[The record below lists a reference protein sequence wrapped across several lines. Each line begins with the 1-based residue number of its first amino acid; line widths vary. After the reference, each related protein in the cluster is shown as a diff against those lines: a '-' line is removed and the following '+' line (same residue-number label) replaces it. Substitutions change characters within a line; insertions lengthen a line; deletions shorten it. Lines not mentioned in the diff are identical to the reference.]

1 MKEAGKIL
9 IFSFCLA
16 LPLLTWAQ
24 SKDLQHYFKP
34 SLLSIDTLSTRVMR
48 SQQKPISLPFFCAM
62 EEKIYQKSG
71 INMRLRLGSVQY
83 TDYLEKKNTLYPTG
97 H

>member
-1 MKEAGKIL
+1 MKVAGKIL
-9 IFSFCLA
+9 IISFCLA
-16 LPLLTWAQ
+16 LSLLTRGQ

-34 SLLSIDTLSTRVMR
+34 GLISMDTMSTRIMISR
-48 SQQKPISLPFFCAM
+48 QKPISLPFFCAM

-83 TDYLEKKNTLYPTG
+83 TDYLEKKNAHYPAG